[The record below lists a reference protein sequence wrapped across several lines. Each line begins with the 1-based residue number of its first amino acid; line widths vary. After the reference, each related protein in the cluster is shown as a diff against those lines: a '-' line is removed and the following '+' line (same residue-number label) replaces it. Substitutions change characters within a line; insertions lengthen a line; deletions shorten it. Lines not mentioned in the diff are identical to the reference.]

1 MRETVKEVSRGRQVK
16 KPVFITRNE
25 IMEDLLHKIKL
36 VARTKA
42 TLLITGENG
51 TGKEVLAQLFHYY
64 SIRKEKPMVN
74 VNCGAIPSELVE
86 SELFGHEKGAFTGAH
101 ARKEGCFE
109 LANKGTLFLDEIGEM
124 PLSVQVKLLRAVE
137 TSSFRR
143 VGGEEEVKVDVSLIS
158 ATNKILSDQV
168 KSGSFREDLFYRI
181 NVIELYVPPLRHRK
195 EDIPLLVEYYANHFA
210 DQYGVEGIEFDRECM
225 DLFLA
230 YDWPGN
236 VRELRNVV
244 ERSIVL
250 TEGNVVKAEMI
261 PPPINKKDKTF
272 STGSG
277 HLQDFIQIPIGTTL
291 EEVERKVIQQT
302 LHSVDNNKTEAARL
316 LGFARKTLH
325 NKLDKYEEGSVA

>member
-124 PLSVQVKLLRAVE
+124 PLSVQVKLLRDRKSTRLNSSHVAISYAV
-137 TSSFRR
+137 
-143 VGGEEEVKVDVSLIS
+143 
-158 ATNKILSDQV
+158 
-168 KSGSFREDLFYRI
+168 
-181 NVIELYVPPLRHRK
+181 
-195 EDIPLLVEYYANHFA
+195 
-210 DQYGVEGIEFDRECM
+210 
-225 DLFLA
+225 
-230 YDWPGN
+230 
-236 VRELRNVV
+236 
-244 ERSIVL
+244 
-250 TEGNVVKAEMI
+250 
-261 PPPINKKDKTF
+261 
-272 STGSG
+272 
-277 HLQDFIQIPIGTTL
+277 
-291 EEVERKVIQQT
+291 
-302 LHSVDNNKTEAARL
+302 
-316 LGFARKTLH
+316 
-325 NKLDKYEEGSVA
+325 